1 MTLKIALAGTGSVAR
16 KQYLPYLAK
25 VQDVTLGYHNRTTKT
40 AHEVAEQFGGEVFE
54 SLEDLTAWMPD
65 SVLVLTAETVRD
77 EVATALIE
85 LGVPRLFFEKPL
97 VAREGQ
103 AHVTENDFERGRS
116 MLKSAAERGI
126 ETAMVFNYRFF
137 DHTVRAKRLIEERD
151 LGRPVGVHGTVHYAC
166 WSHCIDLMLFLAGD
180 VVTVSATGGAEHRS
194 FWDAVEVAA
203 SFQLASGGAGV
214 LLGTSATSLAH
225 PLYDLTF
232 HYERGSIRLVD
243 LDGPLELITGD
254 EGLTERF
261 NLGYP
266 SSRGPLYDRSFQRSL
281 AAYLETLRA
290 GTPPPIPGLAGLQEL
305 QFEAA
310 IRRSIAEGRA
320 VDMKKEFAI

>member
-1 MTLKIALAGTGSVAR
+1 MSLKIAIAGTGSVAR
-16 KQYLPYLAK
+16 KQYVPYLSG
-25 VQDVTLGYHNRTTKT
+25 VEDVTLGYYNRT
-40 AHEVAEQFGGEVFE
+40 ASAAEDVAKQHPGAVFG
-54 SLEDLTAWMPD
+54 SLSELVAWNPD
-65 SVLVLTAETVRD
+65 AVLVLTAETCRD
-77 EVATALIE
+77 DVANELIAL
-85 LGVPRLFFEKPL
+85 GAPRLFFEKPL
-97 VAREGQ
+97 VARAGQ
-103 AHVTENDFERGRS
+103 AHVCEDDFVRGGAVLRA
-116 MLKSAAERGI
+116 AAERGI

-180 VVTVSATGGAEHRS
+180 VVTISATGGVEHRS

-243 LDGPLELITGD
+243 LDGPLELIAGD

-266 SSRGPLYDRSFQRSL
+266 SSRGPLYDRSFQRSV

-290 GTPPPIPGLAGLQEL
+290 GTAPPIPGLAGLQEL

-310 IRRSIAEGRA
+310 TRRSIAEGRS
-320 VDMKKEFAI
+320 VNMKKEFPL